1 MKGSIADLIFI
12 SLSFIILFIFIGVVF
27 YANNIFFKNVLPIL
41 NTTKVNEISPK
52 VESFSNTIFN
62 IIPYA
67 WILLSI
73 GALVSAFLISAHPI
87 FLVFGIFFTA
97 TNIIISYFFQQVI
110 LDFLPF
116 LPELELA
123 TSNNFLLN
131 FIITNFP
138 LIVSIINM
146 LIVIFMV
153 VRNAIEISI

>member
-41 NTTKVNEISPK
+41 NTTNVNEISPK

-87 FLVFGIFFTA
+87 F
-97 TNIIISYFFQQVI
+97 
-110 LDFLPF
+110 
-116 LPELELA
+116 
-123 TSNNFLLN
+123 
-131 FIITNFP
+131 
-138 LIVSIINM
+138 
-146 LIVIFMV
+146 
-153 VRNAIEISI
+153 

>member
-87 FLVFGIFFTA
+87 FLVAGICFA
-97 TNIIISYFFQQVI
+97 SINVIISYFFQQI
-110 LDFLPF
+110 IIDFLPF
-116 LPELELA
+116 LPELM
-123 TSNNFLLN
+123 TYVVDN
-131 FIITNFP
+131 FILSLIIGNFP
-138 LIVSIINM
+138 IVVALESD
-146 LIVIFMV
+146 
-153 VRNAIEISI
+153 